1 MRSRKRTIL
10 KIVLAGAIG
19 FAAVIAIASIRQFY
33 TTNQNIEHVSA
44 NELQVGDTAPDFTV
58 NLLSGGTFTL
68 SENKGKVVFL
78 NFWGTWCAPCIEEMP
93 AIQALSEKYT
103 DDVVFIGMDYGDN
116 NINKVQDFIAGKGF
130 TYPIGLDESG
140 DIKNLYP
147 ALGVPYTLVI
157 DAEGIISWALTGGS
171 DQMYDVF
178 DDAIAEALNK

>member
-19 FAAVIAIASIRQFY
+19 FAAVIAIASIHHFSTSNR
-33 TTNQNIEHVSA
+33 NIEHVTV
-44 NELQVGDTAPDFTV
+44 NELQVGDAAPDFTV
-58 NLLSGGTFTL
+58 DLLSGGTFTL
-68 SENKGKVVFL
+68 SEHKGKVVFL

-103 DDVVFIGMDYGDN
+103 DGVVFIGMDYADN
-116 NINKVQDFIAGKGF
+116 NIRKVQDFIAERGF

-140 DIKNLYP
+140 SVTEQYP
-147 ALGVPYTLVI
+147 SLGVPYTLVI
-157 DAEGIISWALTGGS
+157 DAEGIVSWSITGGS

-178 DDAIAEALNK
+178 DNAITEALNK